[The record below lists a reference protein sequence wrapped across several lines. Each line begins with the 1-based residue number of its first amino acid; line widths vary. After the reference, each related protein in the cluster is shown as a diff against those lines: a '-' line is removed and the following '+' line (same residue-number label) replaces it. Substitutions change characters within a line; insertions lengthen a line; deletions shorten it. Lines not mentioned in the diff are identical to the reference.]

1 MIKNSFCC
9 PHCFDNRYI
18 KQFIEENY
26 EEIGKCPYCKS
37 VESQLI
43 TLEKTGIYLRECIKK
58 AYESCDD
65 GTGAMYD
72 SEEKIY
78 LGPDGEEATKY
89 SIREILT
96 DVEMIFN
103 EETIDTLLLD
113 DLFENLYSYRDIQKG
128 AEDPF
133 DDIDSQEW
141 VIKYDLYGTEQIRV
155 FHAWESF
162 KHMIKHY
169 SRFFDPQGFNLRGD
183 YLEQMN
189 PYIYEFI
196 ADIPIGTKF
205 YRAREAKKD
214 LLPIEKIEPY
224 SQMGPPPAI
233 FATTNRMSP
242 AGIPY
247 LYLASDKETTIK
259 ECRINTGKE
268 AIIAELILNEE
279 LQILDLSSNK
289 FFVTDSI
296 FDPEYDHETI
306 WMNNFWKSFVKEVSE
321 PVSEDKNDHSY
332 EYAATQ
338 LVAEYYRM
346 KGYDG
351 ICFNSSVGP
360 GKNYV
365 FFMGPDPVYSK
376 NAYPYPFNDEY
387 YCEELPI
394 LREFTE
400 AFTIDR
406 LDLVDG
412 DLNIIESKKI

>member
-1 MIKNSFCC
+1 
-9 PHCFDNRYI
+9 
-18 KQFIEENY
+18 
-26 EEIGKCPYCKS
+26 
-37 VESQLI
+37 
-43 TLEKTGIYLRECIKK
+43 
-58 AYESCDD
+58 
-65 GTGAMYD
+65 MYD

-78 LGPDGEEATKY
+78 LGPDGKEVTKY

-103 EETIDTLLLD
+103 EETIDTSLLN

-141 VIKYDLYGTEQIRV
+141 IIKNDLYGYEQIRV

-162 KHMIKHY
+162 KHRIKHY
-169 SRFFDPQGFNLRGD
+169 SRFFDPQGFNLRSN

-233 FATTNRMSP
+233 CATTNRMSP

-259 ECRINTGKE
+259 ECRINTGEK
-268 AIIAELILNEE
+268 AIIAELVLNEE

-289 FFVTDSI
+289 FFVSDSI

-321 PVSEDKNDHSY
+321 PVSEDKEDHSY

-365 FFMGPDPVYSK
+365 IFMGPDPVYSK

-412 DLNIIESKKI
+412 DLNIIETKKI